1 MQAYQ
6 SAPCPYCG
14 ITWNQPG
21 AQTCANCRNQ
31 LPPPP
36 ASYSPP
42 GYGPGQQG
50 RPYGQPNY
58 PQQGYPPQPQFPGP
72 PQGYPGQQS
81 QPGAYPAYAPPGY
94 GQAPGYPQPQFP
106 GPPQGYPGQQSQPGA
121 YPAYAPPG
129 YGQAPGYP
137 QQQGGYGQPYPGYG
151 PAQAPAGTTLR
162 VFGPTIPLPGAPPP
176 GLLRYQR
183 QVVTGA
189 VGLVVLLMLLFAVMP
204 AVATSQISGANQSLT
219 TAASHQAKVDAVFS
233 QLIGSSN
240 SSSDP
245 AALKTQFA
253 KLATSFNDGLTLVQS
268 DEAALNGADQSLS
281 ILKWGAPTRS
291 AQITSER
298 QRLTAALTGLK
309 QADKAMS
316 AAVNEAKVIQPYLD
330 SLIDYAQ
337 MSAALA
343 KHDLVGAGAPYPDA
357 QQKIE
362 LAMSL
367 SGAPGL
373 APQIAK
379 QVSSFND
386 VLTNTESLIQSI
398 QAKDPAGIKKFT
410 DATNAA
416 LKAMSSADETTPADY
431 ETKTFG
437 PMQKAYDAAMKAIK
451 SGS

>member
-21 AQTCANCRNQ
+21 AQTCVNCRNQ
-31 LPPPP
+31 LPPPQ
-36 ASYSPP
+36 ASYVPP
-42 GYGPGQQG
+42 GYAPGQQG
-50 RPYGQPNY
+50 QPYGQPNY
-58 PQQGYPPQPQFPGP
+58 PQQGYPQQPQYPGP
-72 PQGYPGQQS
+72 QGGYSGQPGQPG
-81 QPGAYPAYAPPGY
+81 QPGQYPSYAPPGY
-94 GQAPGYPQPQFP
+94 GQT
-106 GPPQGYPGQQSQPGA
+106 
-121 YPAYAPPG
+121 
-129 YGQAPGYP
+129 PGYP
-137 QQQGGYGQPYPGYG
+137 QQPGYGQQYPGYG
-151 PAQAPAGTTLR
+151 PAQGPAAAPGTTLR
-162 VFGPTIPLPGAPPP
+162 IFGQTFTLPVAVPPQ
-176 GLLRYQR
+176 LLRYQR
-183 QVVTGA
+183 PVLTVAAGVVA
-189 VGLVVLLMLLFAVMP
+189 LLVLLFGVMP
-204 AVATSQISGANQSLT
+204 AIASSQISAADKSRT
-219 TAASHQAKVDAVFS
+219 TAASHQAKVDAVFA

-253 KLATSFNDGLTLVQS
+253 KLAISFNDGLTLVQS
-268 DEAALNGADQSLS
+268 DEAALNGVDQSLS
-281 ILKWGAPTRS
+281 LIKFGAPTKS
-291 AQITSER
+291 AQISSER
-298 QRLTAALTGLK
+298 QRLAAALAGLK
-309 QADKAMS
+309 QADKAMT

-330 SLIDYAQ
+330 ALIDYAK
-337 MSAALA
+337 MSAALS

-398 QAKDPAGIKKFT
+398 QAKDPAGIKKYT

-416 LKAMSSADETTPADY
+416 LKAMSSPEETLPADY
-431 ETKTFG
+431 ETRTFG

-451 SGS
+451 TGR

>member
-36 ASYSPP
+36 ASYTPP
-42 GYGPGQQG
+42 GYAPGQQG
-50 RPYGQPNY
+50 QPYGQPNY
-58 PQQGYPPQPQFPGP
+58 PQQGDPQKPQYPGP
-72 PQGYPGQQS
+72 PQGYPGQQG

-94 GQAPGYPQPQFP
+94 GQAPGY
-106 GPPQGYPGQQSQPGA
+106 
-121 YPAYAPPG
+121 
-129 YGQAPGYP
+129 

-162 VFGPTIPLPGAPPP
+162 IFGQTITLPVALPP

-183 QVVTGA
+183 QIVTGA
-189 VGLVVLLMLLFAVMP
+189 VGLVALLMLLFAVMP

-219 TAASHQAKVDAVFS
+219 TAASHQAKVDVVFV

-240 SSSDP
+240 SSCDP
-245 AALKTQFA
+245 SALKPQSEKRA
-253 KLATSFNDGLTLVQS
+253 VSFNDGLTVVQA
-268 DEAALNGADQSLS
+268 DEAALKGVDQRLSL
-281 ILKWGAPTRS
+281 IKWGAPTKS

-298 QRLTAALTGLK
+298 QRLSAALAGLQ
-309 QADKAMS
+309 QADKAMT

-330 SLIDYAQ
+330 ALIDYAK
-337 MSAALA
+337 MSAALS

-357 QQKIE
+357 QQQIE

-373 APQIAK
+373 APQFAK
-379 QVSSFND
+379 QVKSFND
-386 VLTNTESLIQSI
+386 VLTNTESLIQAI
-398 QAKDPAGIKKFT
+398 QAKDPAGIKKYT
-410 DATNAA
+410 DATNVA
-416 LKAMSSADETTPADY
+416 LKAMSSPEETLPADY

-437 PMQKAYDAAMKAIK
+437 PMQKAYDAAMKAIRTA
-451 SGS
+451 S

>member
-36 ASYSPP
+36 PSYAPP
-42 GYGPGQQG
+42 GYAQGQQG
-50 RPYGQPNY
+50 QPYGQPNY
-58 PQQGYPPQPQFPGP
+58 PQQGYPQQPQYPGQP
-72 PQGYPGQQS
+72 GGYPGQPG
-81 QPGAYPAYAPPGY
+81 QPGPFPGYAPPGY
-94 GQAPGYPQPQFP
+94 DQT
-106 GPPQGYPGQQSQPGA
+106 
-121 YPAYAPPG
+121 
-129 YGQAPGYP
+129 PGYP
-137 QQQGGYGQPYPGYG
+137 QQAGYGQQYPGYG
-151 PAQAPAGTTLR
+151 PGQGSPGAPGTTLR
-162 VFGPTIPLPGAPPP
+162 LFGQTFTLPFALPPQ
-176 GLLRYQR
+176 LLRYQR
-183 QVVTGA
+183 QVVIVAGGA
-189 VGLVVLLMLLFAVMP
+189 VALLVLLFGIMP
-204 AVATSQISGANQSLT
+204 AIATGQISAGDKSLT
-219 TAASHQAKVDAVFS
+219 TAASHQAKVDAVFA
-233 QLIGSSN
+233 QLIASSN

-253 KLATSFNDGLTLVQS
+253 KLAVSFNDGLTLVQS
-268 DEAALNGADQSLS
+268 DEAALNGIDRSLS
-281 ILKWGAPTRS
+281 LIKWGAPTKS
-291 AQITSER
+291 AQISNER
-298 QRLTAALTGLK
+298 QRLAAALAGLA
-309 QADKAMS
+309 QADKGMT

-330 SLIDYAQ
+330 ALIDYAK
-337 MSAALA
+337 MSAALS

-386 VLTNTESLIQSI
+386 VLSNTESLIQSI
-398 QAKDPAGIKKFT
+398 QARDAAGIKKYT

-416 LKAMSSADETTPADY
+416 LKAMSSPEETLPADY

-437 PMQKAYDAAMKAIK
+437 PMQKTYDAAMKAIK
-451 SGS
+451 TGR

>member
-31 LPPPP
+31 LPPPQ
-36 ASYSPP
+36 ASYAPP
-42 GYGPGQQG
+42 GYAPGQPGQ
-50 RPYGQPNY
+50 PYGQPNY
-58 PQQGYPPQPQFPGP
+58 PQQGYPQQPQYPG
-72 PQGYPGQQS
+72 QQGGYPGQPG
-81 QPGAYPAYAPPGY
+81 QPGQFPAYAPPGY
-94 GQAPGYPQPQFP
+94 GQT
-106 GPPQGYPGQQSQPGA
+106 
-121 YPAYAPPG
+121 
-129 YGQAPGYP
+129 PGYP
-137 QQQGGYGQPYPGYG
+137 QQAGYGQQYPGYG
-151 PAQAPAGTTLR
+151 PTQGSPGAPGTTLR
-162 VFGPTIPLPGAPPP
+162 LFGQTFTLPVALPPQ
-176 GLLRYQR
+176 LLRYQR
-183 QVVTGA
+183 RAVIVAGGA
-189 VGLVVLLMLLFAVMP
+189 VVLLVLLFGVLP
-204 AVATSQISGANQSLT
+204 AVATSQISAADKSLT
-219 TAASHQAKVDAVFS
+219 TAASHQAKVDAVFA
-233 QLIGSSN
+233 QLIASSN

-253 KLATSFNDGLTLVQS
+253 KLASSFNDGLTLVQS
-268 DEAALNGADQSLS
+268 DEAALNGVDQSLS
-281 ILKWGAPTRS
+281 LIKWGVPTKS
-291 AQITSER
+291 AQISGER
-298 QRLTAALTGLK
+298 QRLAAALAGLK
-309 QADKAMS
+309 QADKAMT

-330 SLIDYAQ
+330 ALIDYAK
-337 MSAALA
+337 MSAALS

-367 SGAPGL
+367 SNAPGL

-386 VLTNTESLIQSI
+386 VLSNTESLIQSI
-398 QAKDPAGIKKFT
+398 QAKDPAGIKKYT

-416 LKAMSSADETTPADY
+416 LKAMSSPDETLPADY

-451 SGS
+451 TGR

>member
-31 LPPPP
+31 LPPPQ
-36 ASYSPP
+36 AS
-42 GYGPGQQG
+42 
-50 RPYGQPNY
+50 
-58 PQQGYPPQPQFPGP
+58 
-72 PQGYPGQQS
+72 
-81 QPGAYPAYAPPGY
+81 YAPPGY
-94 GQAPGYPQPQFP
+94 APGQQGQPYGQPANYPQQPQYP
-106 GPPQGYPGQQSQPGA
+106 SQQGGYPGQPGQPGQ
-121 YPAYAPPG
+121 YPSYVPPG
-129 YGQAPGYP
+129 YGQPPGFP
-137 QQQGGYGQPYPGYG
+137 QQPGYGQQYPGYG
-151 PAQAPAGTTLR
+151 PAQGGVAGPGTTLR
-162 VFGPTIPLPGAPPP
+162 IFGQTFTVPVAVPPQ
-176 GLLRYQR
+176 LLRYQR
-183 QVVTGA
+183 PAVAVAAGA
-189 VGLVVLLMLLFAVMP
+189 LALLVLVFGVMP
-204 AVATSQISGANQSLT
+204 AIASSQISAADKSLT
-219 TAASHQAKVDAVFS
+219 TAASHQTKVDAVFA

-245 AALKTQFA
+245 AALKAQFA

-268 DEAALNGADQSLS
+268 DETALKGVDQNLSL
-281 ILKWGAPTRS
+281 IKWGAPTKS
-291 AQITSER
+291 AQIGSER
-298 QRLTAALTGLK
+298 QRLAAALAGLT
-309 QADKAMS
+309 QADKAMT
-316 AAVNEAKVIQPYLD
+316 AAVNEARVIQPYLD
-330 SLIDYAQ
+330 ALIDYAK
-337 MSAALA
+337 MSAALS

-362 LAMSL
+362 LALSL
-367 SGAPGL
+367 SSAPGL

-398 QAKDPAGIKKFT
+398 QAKDPAGIKKYT

-416 LKAMSSADETTPADY
+416 LKAMSSPEETLPADY

-451 SGS
+451 TG

>member
-31 LPPPP
+31 LPPPQ
-36 ASYSPP
+36 ASYAPP
-42 GYGPGQQG
+42 GYAPGQ
-50 RPYGQPNY
+50 
-58 PQQGYPPQPQFPGP
+58 
-72 PQGYPGQQS
+72 PGQEGQ
-81 QPGAYPAYAPPGY
+81 YPSYAPPGY
-94 GQAPGYPQPQFP
+94 GQT
-106 GPPQGYPGQQSQPGA
+106 
-121 YPAYAPPG
+121 
-129 YGQAPGYP
+129 PGYP
-137 QQQGGYGQPYPGYG
+137 QQPGYGQPYPGYG
-151 PAQAPAGTTLR
+151 PGQGPPAASGTTLR
-162 VFGPTIPLPGAPPP
+162 IFGQTLTLPVAVPPQ
-176 GLLRYQR
+176 LLRYER
-183 QVVTGA
+183 RIVTVA
-189 VGLVVLLMLLFAVMP
+189 AGLVVLLVLVYGIMP
-204 AVATSQISGANQSLT
+204 AVATAQISAGDKSLT
-219 TAASHQAKVDAVFS
+219 TAASHQAKVDAVFA

-245 AALKTQFA
+245 AALKAQFA
-253 KLATSFNDGLTLVQS
+253 KLAVSFNDGLTLVQS
-268 DEAALNGADQSLS
+268 DEATLRGVDQSLS
-281 ILKWGAPTRS
+281 FIKWGAPTKS
-291 AQITSER
+291 AQISSER
-298 QRLTAALTGLK
+298 ERLAAALAGLT
-309 QADKAMS
+309 QADKAMT

-330 SLIDYAQ
+330 ALIDYAK
-337 MSAALA
+337 MSAALS

-386 VLTNTESLIQSI
+386 VLTNTESLIQAI
-398 QAKDPAGIKKFT
+398 QAKDPAGIKKYT

-416 LKAMSSADETTPADY
+416 LKAMSSPEETLPADY

-451 SGS
+451 AGR

>member
-31 LPPPP
+31 LPPPQ

-42 GYGPGQQG
+42 GYAPGQPGQQG
-50 RPYGQPNY
+50 QPYGQPNY
-58 PQQGYPPQPQFPGP
+58 PQQPQYPGQQG
-72 PQGYPGQQS
+72 GYPGQ
-81 QPGAYPAYAPPGY
+81 PGEPGQYPSYAPPGY
-94 GQAPGYPQPQFP
+94 GQT
-106 GPPQGYPGQQSQPGA
+106 
-121 YPAYAPPG
+121 
-129 YGQAPGYP
+129 PGYP
-137 QQQGGYGQPYPGYG
+137 QQPGYGQQYPGYG
-151 PAQAPAGTTLR
+151 PAQGPPAAPGTTLR
-162 VFGPTIPLPGAPPP
+162 IFGQTLTLPVAVPPQ
-176 GLLRYQR
+176 LLRYQR
-183 QVVTGA
+183 RIVTVA
-189 VGLVVLLMLLFAVMP
+189 AGLVVLLVLVFGIMP
-204 AVATSQISGANQSLT
+204 AVATAQISAGDKSLT
-219 TAASHQAKVDAVFS
+219 TAASHQAKVDAVFA

-245 AALKTQFA
+245 AALKAQFA
-253 KLATSFNDGLTLVQS
+253 KLAVSFNDGLTLVQS
-268 DEAALNGADQSLS
+268 DEATLKGVDESLS
-281 ILKWGAPTRS
+281 FIKWGAPTKS
-291 AQITSER
+291 AQISSER
-298 QRLTAALTGLK
+298 ERLVAALAGLT
-309 QADKAMS
+309 QADKAMT

-330 SLIDYAQ
+330 ALIDYAK
-337 MSAALA
+337 MSAALS

-386 VLTNTESLIQSI
+386 VLTNTESLIQAI
-398 QAKDPAGIKKFT
+398 QAKDPAGIKKYT

-416 LKAMSSADETTPADY
+416 LKAMSSPEETLPADY

-451 SGS
+451 AGR

>member
-31 LPPPP
+31 LPPPQ

-42 GYGPGQQG
+42 GYAPGQQG
-50 RPYGQPNY
+50 QPYGQPANY
-58 PQQGYPPQPQFPGP
+58 PQQPQ
-72 PQGYPGQQS
+72 YPGQQ
-81 QPGAYPAYAPPGY
+81 GAYPGQPGQPGQYPSYAPPGY
-94 GQAPGYPQPQFP
+94 GQT
-106 GPPQGYPGQQSQPGA
+106 
-121 YPAYAPPG
+121 
-129 YGQAPGYP
+129 PGYP
-137 QQQGGYGQPYPGYG
+137 QQPGYGQQYPGYG
-151 PAQAPAGTTLR
+151 PAQGPAAAPGTTLR
-162 VFGPTIPLPGAPPP
+162 IFGQTFTLPVAVPPQ
-176 GLLRYQR
+176 LLRYQR
-183 QVVTGA
+183 PAVTVAAGVVA
-189 VGLVVLLMLLFAVMP
+189 LLVLVFGVMP
-204 AVATSQISGANQSLT
+204 AIASSQIAAADKSLT
-219 TAASHQAKVDAVFS
+219 TAASHQTKVDAVFA

-245 AALKTQFA
+245 AALKAQFA
-253 KLATSFNDGLTLVQS
+253 KLAISFDDGLTLVQS
-268 DEAALNGADQSLS
+268 DEAALKGVDQSLS
-281 ILKWGAPTRS
+281 LIKWGAPTKS
-291 AQITSER
+291 AQISSER
-298 QRLTAALTGLK
+298 QRLAAALAGLT
-309 QADKAMS
+309 QADKAMT

-330 SLIDYAQ
+330 ALIDYAK
-337 MSAALA
+337 MSAALS

-362 LAMSL
+362 LALSL
-367 SGAPGL
+367 SSAPGL

-398 QAKDPAGIKKFT
+398 QAKDPAGIKKYT

-416 LKAMSSADETTPADY
+416 LKAMSSPEETLPADY

-451 SGS
+451 TGR